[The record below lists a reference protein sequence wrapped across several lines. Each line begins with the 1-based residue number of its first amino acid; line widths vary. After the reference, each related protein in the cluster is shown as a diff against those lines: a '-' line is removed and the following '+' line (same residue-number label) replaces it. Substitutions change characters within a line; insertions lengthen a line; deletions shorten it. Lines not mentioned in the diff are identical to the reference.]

1 MIKQNIYKIDEI
13 FCLSALPP
21 LLSEQNEVDPNR
33 VRLKSR
39 VLFTSYAIA
48 SNRVRLKSRV
58 LFPSFAIAP
67 NGVRLKQ
74 VDPRQRKARSSQSRE
89 ARYLKLGQVS
99 PLLEARTIFRQL
111 GKHAL
116 YRVAGYIPPPLR
128 SSASAV
134 PCISL
139 FQFLLPISE
148 LPSFYQLPY
157 DADMTLFY
165 NAQRRLLMLHQYFFD
180 YSFIH
185 YYSPQPIPLDWYFL
199 TSYPNYIMICHMTII
214 IASDILLLTTSNTN
228 QLFASFTTIR
238 NTIPQ
243 L

>member
-74 VDPRQRKARSSQSRE
+74 VDPR
-89 ARYLKLGQVS
+89 
-99 PLLEARTIFRQL
+99 
-111 GKHAL
+111 
-116 YRVAGYIPPPLR
+116 
-128 SSASAV
+128 
-134 PCISL
+134 
-139 FQFLLPISE
+139 
-148 LPSFYQLPY
+148 
-157 DADMTLFY
+157 
-165 NAQRRLLMLHQYFFD
+165 
-180 YSFIH
+180 
-185 YYSPQPIPLDWYFL
+185 
-199 TSYPNYIMICHMTII
+199 
-214 IASDILLLTTSNTN
+214 
-228 QLFASFTTIR
+228 
-238 NTIPQ
+238 
-243 L
+243 